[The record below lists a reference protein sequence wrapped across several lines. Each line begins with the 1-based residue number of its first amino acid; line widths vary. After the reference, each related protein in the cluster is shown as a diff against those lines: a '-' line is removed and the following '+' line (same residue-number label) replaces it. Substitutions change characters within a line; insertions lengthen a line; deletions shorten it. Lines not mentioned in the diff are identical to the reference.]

1 MEARVE
7 QAKIFGKK
15 FARTNKFIH
24 TNKLWMQTIPTRD
37 CDVLMTF
44 PAKTDDDTLMW
55 LLSRFRARTPQ
66 LGVHVRHHGH
76 TGVYGFYL
84 TATYSHLLKGG
95 EELGLRKPL
104 KEEYG
109 GGLKEFT
116 CAEES
121 IFEGVDN
128 EKEFFSSQQR
138 QAIVNHMLL
147 NLRAVDGDKIG
158 KVRFHEG
165 QAIVPK
171 LLSRGIVSQVLPLH
185 NSDTLKSLKTT
196 WVQAFF
202 RNQPLD
208 DICEYFGV
216 KIAMYFA
223 WLGQYTK
230 ALFFPALLGA
240 ILTFYTTSDQAS
252 EDFNFVIFTI
262 FNIIWATLYLESWKR
277 RGAELA
283 YHWGTIDSK
292 HELIDDPRPLYTG
305 DPQISP
311 VSGCM
316 EPHYPAWKRNLFRYF
331 VTLPII
337 LLCLIVTFG
346 IMLSIFELQ
355 EFINRQIEKERF
367 TGWVGVLP
375 KILLALVINV
385 LEEIYKKI
393 AHWLNDKEN
402 YRLQA
407 TYENHL
413 IIKLVVVQFINNFLA
428 LFYIAFYLKD
438 MKRLK
443 QTLATTIITKQL
455 IGNLKESILPY
466 VLEKL
471 KVYQMTY
478 KLVEETVNMDD
489 GTEEIAKAAKAEP
502 AEEEEPVLEMDD
514 NPDASPEQRE
524 LYHSKESNEKF
535 TLTQAEVE
543 SSMKTYEDTFEDYLE
558 MFIQFGYVILFSSAF
573 PLAAVCALVNN
584 VIEIR
589 SDAFKLCSSMQRPFS
604 QRVENIGTWQDAMEV
619 MGVIGVLVNCALLG
633 TTGQVGRAFPWLSTA
648 GVILV
653 VVFLEHIII
662 AVKFAI
668 AYAIPDIPH
677 WVSMEM
683 AKLEFNRREALK
695 KLEQAT
701 MQTHKENLSRESTI
715 PTTSTTETTREPSQK
730 VIEKP
735 NNLPT
740 PATSKPSVK
749 KQDPSR
755 VWPPAM
761 ADVAANFN
769 VFSDLEKI
777 RSPPTSP
784 SEPETPISP
793 ATPISPS
800 APILPPTPK
809 SEDEKKKD

>member
-1 MEARVE
+1 MDIGSLFGRDPLAVKFA
-7 QAKIFGKK
+7 AKLFGKK

-55 LLSRFRARTPQ
+55 LLSRLRARTPE
-66 LGVHVRHHGH
+66 LGVHVRHHGN

-84 TATYSHLLKGG
+84 TARYSNLLKGA
-95 EELGLRKPL
+95 EDLGLRKPI

-116 CAEES
+116 CAEEG

-128 EKEFFSSQQR
+128 KKEFFSSQQR
-138 QAIVNHMLL
+138 QAIVHHMLL
-147 NLRAVDGDKIG
+147 NLRAIEGDKLG
-158 KVRFHEG
+158 KIKFLEA

-171 LLSRGIVSQVLPLH
+171 LLSKGIVTQVLPLH
-185 NSDTLKSLKTT
+185 NSEALASLKTN
-196 WVQAFF
+196 WVQAVF
-202 RNQPLD
+202 RLQPID
-208 DICEYFGV
+208 DICAYFGV

-230 ALFFPALLGA
+230 ALIFPALLGA
-240 ILTFYTTSDQAS
+240 VLTFYTESNQES
-252 EDFNFVIFTI
+252 EDFNFVIFTM

-277 RGAELA
+277 KGAELA
-283 YHWGTIDSK
+283 YHWGTLDSK
-292 HELIDDPRPLYTG
+292 HELIEDPRPLYTG

-311 VSGCM
+311 ISGRL
-316 EPHYPAWKRNLFRYF
+316 EPHFPAWKRNLFRYF

-337 LLCLIVTFG
+337 LLCLAITFG
-346 IMLSIFELQ
+346 IILTLFELQ
-355 EFINRQIEKERF
+355 EFVNRQIEKERF
-367 TGWVGVLP
+367 SGWVGVLP
-375 KILLALVINV
+375 KILLALVIYV
-385 LEEIYKKI
+385 LEEFYKKI

-407 TYENHL
+407 TFENHL

-428 LFYIAFYLKD
+428 LFYIAFYLQD

-443 QTLATTIITKQL
+443 QTLATTIITKQV
-455 IGNLKESILPY
+455 IGNIKESLLPY

-478 KLVEETVNMDD
+478 KLVQGSVDMEDGADD
-489 GTEEIAKAAKAEP
+489 EPKTEKPKTDKEDSGTDDVENLDAAP
-502 AEEEEPVLEMDD
+502 DD
-514 NPDASPEQRE
+514 EQKE
-524 LYHSKESNEKF
+524 LYHSKEPNEKF

-543 SSMKTYEDTFEDYLE
+543 SSMKTYDDTFEDYLE

-573 PLAAVCALVNN
+573 PLAAVCALINN

-633 TTGQVGRAFPWLSTA
+633 TTGQISRAFPGLAVA

-653 VVFLEHIII
+653 VMFLEHFILAI
-662 AVKFAI
+662 KFAI

-683 AKLEFNRREALK
+683 AKLEYHRREALK
-695 KLEQAT
+695 KLELAT
-701 MQTHKENLSRESTI
+701 LQSTKENLCRESSM
-715 PTTSTTETTREPSQK
+715 STTAATSENSRDAPQHQR
-730 VIEKP
+730 VVEKP
-735 NNLPT
+735 RSLPSEE
-740 PATSKPSVK
+740 PVKPK
-749 KQDPSR
+749 KQETSR

-761 ADVAANFN
+761 ADVAANYN
-769 VFSDLEKI
+769 VFKDLEKI

-784 SEPETPISP
+784 TEPDTPIS
-793 ATPISPS
+793 
-800 APILPPTPK
+800 LVTPK
-809 SEDEKKKD
+809 SDEEKKME